1 MVHHDKR
8 LSKLIKIKTYNY
20 KLYVFL
26 HLHVLIFIKNNNYC
40 VTIKLLKNL
49 NKIQL
54 ILIKKEKI

>member
-1 MVHHDKR
+1 MLKKFI
-8 LSKLIKIKTYNY
+8 LNY
-20 KLYVFL
+20 FYLYIFL
-26 HLHVLIFIKNNNYC
+26 HLHVFIFIKNNNYC